1 MAEKSNKLKSG
12 LLALSVMFSAL
23 AAAPSMA
30 QDANDMTGVWANE
43 DIGVVEIAPCDD
55 NKSKFC
61 GYLLMASPEAVEE
74 FKLRVDKTS
83 QSIQGLM
90 VMSDLTPNAEGS
102 KFEDGRFS
110 NTDNSQAQSAKLT
123 VKMDGAAL
131 NVRASIGWFGE
142 NFQFDR
148 VSEAGMEMASARGSR
163 PSNPGS

>member
-1 MAEKSNKLKSG
+1 
-12 LLALSVMFSAL
+12 
-23 AAAPSMA
+23 
-30 QDANDMTGVWANE
+30 
-43 DIGVVEIAPCDD
+43 
-55 NKSKFC
+55 
-61 GYLLMASPEAVEE
+61 
-74 FKLRVDKTS
+74 
-83 QSIQGLM
+83 M

-148 VSEAGMEMASARGSR
+148 VNEAGMEMASARGSR

>member
-23 AAAPSMA
+23 AAAPSVA
-30 QDANDMTGVWANE
+30 QDANTMAGVWENE
-43 DIGVVEIAPCDD
+43 EIGVVEIAPCDE

-61 GYLLMASPEAVEE
+61 GYLLMASPEAVDE

-83 QSIQGLM
+83 QSIYGLM
-90 VMSDLTPNAEGS
+90 VMSDLTPSDDGS
-102 KFEDGRFS
+102 KFEQGRFS

-142 NFQFDR
+142 NFKFSR
-148 VSEAGMEMASARGSR
+148 VSEDKRVVASARMTPKG
-163 PSNPGS
+163 